1 MAKFLKLDRDGYV
14 LGPYVIDVSNV
25 NLAFV
30 SELASTTTN
39 IKLTYRYVQ
48 NVETPVTIKIN
59 GGVTEAQ
66 QVIDAV
72 YDAKSSSLTNNIF
85 EIPNAPTI
93 VSIIY

>member
-30 SELASTTTN
+30 SGLGSTQVDV
-39 IKLTYRYVQ
+39 KLTYRYVQ
-48 NVETPVTIKIN
+48 NVETPVTIKIS
-59 GGVTEAQ
+59 GGVKEAQ

-72 YDAKSSSLTNNIF
+72 YDAKSSSLTKSIF

-93 VSIIY
+93 VSITF